1 MFIIEM
7 KQKTEITFEVEETI
21 ILRQAAE
28 TLTAFCPE
36 CQSLVEMLAPQH
48 AAELAGL
55 SEREIFRLIEN
66 GRLHFTEAERIFVC
80 LNSLTNDTEPLS
92 LNSGS

>member
-1 MFIIEM
+1 M

-21 ILRQAAE
+21 ILRQSRNRLE
-28 TLTAFCPE
+28 AFCPQ
-36 CQSLVEMLAPQH
+36 CQASVEMIMPQTV
-48 AAELAGL
+48 AALFGL

-66 GRLHFTEAERIFVC
+66 GRLHFTEAERIFVGR
-80 LNSLTNDTEPLS
+80 NSLTDGTESLR